1 MNYVVAMSNVI
12 KLRGFGQAHHG
23 KRVGGPYHSVR
34 SRAGHAKSP
43 VKAYAYALIQIYLK
57 K

>member
-12 KLRGFGQAHHG
+12 KLRGFSQAHHG

-34 SRAGHAKSP
+34 SRAGQAKSP